1 MRAEPNPEADLIT
14 FLDQGDE
21 VMLLEEMAARDEG
34 TWQLVEY
41 KGLTGW
47 VLVDDLD
54 LD

>member
-1 MRAEPNPEADLIT
+1 MRTEPNSEADLVT

-21 VMLLEEMAARDEG
+21 VYLMEEITPSDEG
-34 TWQLVEY
+34 VWQLVEY

-54 LD
+54 PQ